1 MLKTITLASA
11 AMALAL
17 STAPSFAKELK
28 SIGVSLGSM
37 GNPFFVALS
46 KGAEFEAKK
55 TNPNVKITT
64 VGFEYDLG
72 KQVTQI
78 DNFIAAGVDLIL
90 LNPGDPK
97 AIGPA
102 IKKAQAAGIVVVAV
116 DTAAEGADATVTT
129 NNVQAGEISCQYI
142 VDKLGAKGDVIIE
155 NGPQVSAVIDRVT
168 GCKNVLSKNPG
179 IKVLSSDQDAKGS
192 REGGLTVAQGYLT
205 RFPKIDAIFAI
216 NDPQAIGTDLAAR
229 QQNRTGMIITAVD
242 GAPDI
247 EAALKDPAAAQIQ
260 ASASQDPFFM
270 ARRAMQIGVGILNGQ
285 KPASTVEL
293 LPSKL
298 VTRDNVAEYKGWTSD
313 RSRSHHRR
321 DRTGRRL
328 SRRISAFAGYMVHG
342 IKRRSSSFN
351 TERIDH
357 LYQDPHDGNVQFLMH
372 YGDLTDTSNLIRIVR
387 RYSRRDLQ
395 SRRAEPRRGQLREPG
410 IYRQCRRHRRAA
422 ASRGDPHPR
431 HGEETRSTRP
441 RPRNSTAWSRRSRR
455 GRRRPSIRARPM
467 GSPSSTATGSP

>member
-1 MLKTITLASA
+1 MLKTISFAGA

-17 STAPSFAKELK
+17 SSAPSFAKELK
-28 SIGVSLGSM
+28 SIGISLGSM

-46 KGAEFEAKK
+46 RGAEFEAKK
-55 TNPNVKITT
+55 TNPNVKITA

-142 VDKLGAKGDVIIE
+142 VDKLGGKGDVIIE
-155 NGPQVSAVIDRVT
+155 NGPQVSAVIDRVV

-179 IKVLSSDQDAKGS
+179 IKVLSSDQDGKGS
-192 REGGLTVAQGYLT
+192 REGGLTIAQGYLT
-205 RFPKIDAIFAI
+205 KIDAIFAI

-229 QQNRTGMIITAVD
+229 QQQRSGILITAVD

-247 EAALKDPAAAQIQ
+247 EVALKDSATQQIQ

-270 ARRAMQIGVGILNGQ
+270 ARRAVQVGVSILNGL

-313 RSRSHHRR
+313 RS
-321 DRTGRRL
+321 
-328 SRRISAFAGYMVHG
+328 
-342 IKRRSSSFN
+342 
-351 TERIDH
+351 
-357 LYQDPHDGNVQFLMH
+357 Q
-372 YGDLTDTSNLIRIVR
+372 
-387 RYSRRDLQ
+387 
-395 SRRAEPRRGQLREPG
+395 
-410 IYRQCRRHRRAA
+410 
-422 ASRGDPHPR
+422 
-431 HGEETRSTRP
+431 
-441 RPRNSTAWSRRSRR
+441 
-455 GRRRPSIRARPM
+455 
-467 GSPSSTATGSP
+467 

>member
-1 MLKTITLASA
+1 MVKSMLSA
-11 AMALAL
+11 GAALAL
-17 STAPSFAKELK
+17 VMSSAPSSAKELK
-28 SIGVSLGSM
+28 SVGVSLGSL

-55 TNPNVKITT
+55 TNPNVKITA

-78 DNFIAAGVDLIL
+78 DNFIAAGVDMIL

-102 IKKAQAAGIVVVAV
+102 IKKAQAAGILVVAV

-142 VDKLGAKGDVIIE
+142 VDKLGGKGDVIIE
-155 NGPQVSAVIDRVT
+155 NGPQVSAVIDRVN
-168 GCKNVLSKNPG
+168 GCKSVFAKAPG
-179 IKVLSSDQDAKGS
+179 IKVLSSDQDGKGS
-192 REGGLTVAQGYLT
+192 REGGLTVTQGYLT

-229 QQNRTGMIITAVD
+229 QQQRTGIIITAVD

-247 EAALKDPAAAQIQ
+247 EAALKDPASQQIQ

-270 ARRAMQIGVGILNGQ
+270 ARRAVQIGVNILNGQ

-298 VTRDNVAEYKGWTSD
+298 ITRDNVGEYKGWTS
-313 RSRSHHRR
+313 
-321 DRTGRRL
+321 
-328 SRRISAFAGYMVHG
+328 
-342 IKRRSSSFN
+342 
-351 TERIDH
+351 ERK
-357 LYQDPHDGNVQFLMH
+357 
-372 YGDLTDTSNLIRIVR
+372 
-387 RYSRRDLQ
+387 
-395 SRRAEPRRGQLREPG
+395 E
-410 IYRQCRRHRRAA
+410 
-422 ASRGDPHPR
+422 
-431 HGEETRSTRP
+431 
-441 RPRNSTAWSRRSRR
+441 
-455 GRRRPSIRARPM
+455 
-467 GSPSSTATGSP
+467 

>member
-1 MLKTITLASA
+1 MLKSISLAGA
-11 AMALAL
+11 ALAL
-17 STAPSFAKELK
+17 VMSSAPSSAKELK
-28 SIGVSLGSM
+28 SIGVSLGSL

-55 TNPNVKITT
+55 TNPNVKITA

-78 DNFIAAGVDLIL
+78 DNFIAAGVDMIL

-102 IKKAQAAGIVVVAV
+102 IKKAQAAGILVVAV

-142 VDKLGAKGDVIIE
+142 VDKLGGKGDVIIQ
-155 NGPQVSAVIDRVT
+155 NGPQVSAVIDRVN
-168 GCKNVLSKNPG
+168 GCKSVFAKAPG
-179 IKVLSSDQDAKGS
+179 IKVLSSDQDGKGS

-205 RFPKIDAIFAI
+205 RYPKIDAIFAI

-229 QQNRTGMIITAVD
+229 KQQRSGIIITSVD

-247 EAALKDPAAAQIQ
+247 ETALKDPASPQIQ

-270 ARRAMQIGVGILNGQ
+270 ARRAVQIGVSILNGQ

-298 VTRDNVAEYKGWTSD
+298 ITRDNVAEYKGWTS
-313 RSRSHHRR
+313 
-321 DRTGRRL
+321 
-328 SRRISAFAGYMVHG
+328 
-342 IKRRSSSFN
+342 
-351 TERIDH
+351 ERK
-357 LYQDPHDGNVQFLMH
+357 
-372 YGDLTDTSNLIRIVR
+372 
-387 RYSRRDLQ
+387 
-395 SRRAEPRRGQLREPG
+395 E
-410 IYRQCRRHRRAA
+410 
-422 ASRGDPHPR
+422 
-431 HGEETRSTRP
+431 
-441 RPRNSTAWSRRSRR
+441 
-455 GRRRPSIRARPM
+455 
-467 GSPSSTATGSP
+467 